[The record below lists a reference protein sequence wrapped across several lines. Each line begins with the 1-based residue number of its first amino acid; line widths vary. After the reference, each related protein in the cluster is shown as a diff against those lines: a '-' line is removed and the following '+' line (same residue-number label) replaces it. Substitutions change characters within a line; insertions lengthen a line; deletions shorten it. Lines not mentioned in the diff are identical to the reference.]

1 MKALSIVIPVLDD
14 APALDRLLAQ
24 LQPERG
30 PLTEVIVVDGGSR
43 DGLAAVCAGRVDR
56 LLAAPPG
63 RARQMNAG
71 AAAARGRALWFLHAD
86 SHLPPDAVAQVL
98 QALRLRFWGRFDV
111 RIEGRSRWLPLIA
124 RMMNTRSRWTGI
136 ATGDQGVFVRAQ
148 CFHRLGGFADLPLME
163 DVEFSRR
170 ARSLGR
176 PACLGERLVTS
187 GRRWDHHGAWRTIAL
202 MSWLRLRFWLGA
214 DARALHALYYPS
226 QGKPR

>member
-30 PLTEVIVVDGGSR
+30 PQTEVIVVDGGSR

-71 AAAARGRALWFLHAD
+71 ATAARGRALWFLHAD

-111 RIEGRSRWLPLIA
+111 HIEG
-124 RMMNTRSRWTGI
+124 RSRWTGI
-136 ATGDQGVFVRAQ
+136 ATGDQGVFVRAR
-148 CFHRLGGFADLPLME
+148 CFQRLGGFADLPLME

-170 ARSLGR
+170 ARALGR

-187 GRRWDHHGAWRTIAL
+187 GRRWDRHGAWRTIAL

-214 DARALHALYYPS
+214 DARALHALYYPT